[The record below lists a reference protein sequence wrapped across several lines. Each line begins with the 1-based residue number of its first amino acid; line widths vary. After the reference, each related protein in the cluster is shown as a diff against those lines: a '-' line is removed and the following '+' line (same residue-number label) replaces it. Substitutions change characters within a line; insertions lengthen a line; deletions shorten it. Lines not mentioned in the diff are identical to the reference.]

1 MVTAPHDARPGRN
14 TVKKIIFWGDGILA
28 GSNGFAELLLNH
40 IFLHHPRADVATSQ
54 YGDESETWQDVAKGT
69 PLHVIGKALDLVV
82 LGFGYSDLSAGR
94 DPEEI
99 AQTARAAVTLMLQK
113 TQSKVCLLATI
124 SSFFA
129 EETERERCQALNR
142 ELRGLSGPRVDFV
155 DLEGRVERFL
165 AEHKQGSGE
174 KRSLHLDSS
183 RLTPLGRLFLAH
195 HAFHLIAWPVGSEA

>member
-1 MVTAPHDARPGRN
+1 MRGRGGN

-28 GSNGFAELLLNH
+28 GPNGFAELLLNH
-40 IFLHHPRADVATSQ
+40 IFLHHPRADVATFQ
-54 YGDESETWQDVAKGT
+54 YGEESETWQDAAKSA
-69 PLHVIGKALDLVV
+69 PFHVIGKAPDLVV

-94 DPEEI
+94 DPGEI
-99 AQTARAAVTLMLQK
+99 AQTARAAVTLILQK
-113 TQSKVCLLATI
+113 TQSRVCLLSMV

-129 EETERERCQALNR
+129 EEGERERCHALNQH
-142 ELRGLSGPRVDFV
+142 LRSLSGPRVDFV

-165 AEHKQGSGE
+165 AEHKQGTGE